1 MERWKGTSRM
11 EMESKGQKGEGRGR
25 DKRRE
30 ESLCSPHFRRER
42 PSGVA
47 LCHIQPPSNVATL
60 SFLSIQ
66 ITGTVALEG
75 RKREK
80 EKASERER
88 EGGERERERRSGGDD
103 GGGDG
108 NGGTRLLDRG
118 GRADR
123 G

>member
-1 MERWKGTSRM
+1 MERRRDGSGTSGM
-11 EMESKGQKGEGRGR
+11 EMESKGQKGEGKGEGETSGE
-25 DKRRE
+25 K
-30 ESLCSPHFRRER
+30 SLCARRTFDGR
-42 PSGVA
+42 GPRGWHSVTFN
-47 LCHIQPPSNVATL
+47 PPVATL
-60 SFLSIQ
+60 SFLPIQ

-80 EKASERER
+80 EKA
-88 EGGERERERRSGGDD
+88 RERRSGGDD